1 MTNDS
6 EHTYISVDVEAS
18 GPIPGEYSMLSI
30 GACEVESIENT
41 FYIEIQPITEKFIP
55 EAMKVNGLSL
65 ENLER
70 NGASPYEAMTKFA
83 DWVKRIS
90 NAKRPVFVAFNL
102 AFDWSFVNY
111 YFVMYGGNGYNNPFG
126 LSGIDAESVWF
137 GKTGCTW
144 SEASK
149 THIKRTLGLRL
160 DHTHNALDD
169 AKEQSIVF
177 ERIMGYYK

>member
-1 MTNDS
+1 LPNNS
-6 EHTYISVDVEAS
+6 EYIYISVDVEAS

-30 GACEVESIENT
+30 GACEVGNIKNT

-65 ENLER
+65 ENLKK
-70 NGASPYEAMTKFA
+70 NGVSPHKTMRKFA

-90 NAKRPVFVAFNL
+90 DAKRPVFVAFNL
-102 AFDWSFVNY
+102 AFDWSFVSY
-111 YFVMYGGNGYNNPFG
+111 YFVMFGTGYNPFG
-126 LSGIDAESVWF
+126 ISGIDAESVWF

-149 THIKRTLGLRL
+149 THIKRALGLRL

-169 AKEQSIVF
+169 AKEQAIIF
-177 ERIMGYYK
+177 QRIIGYN